1 MRIDITGHVSE
12 TDDEKETDGAKN
24 KELKDSDRY
33 QIPSSI
39 RIIQKLKL
47 KKWKIIQEKSPEI
60 KKKLITQMH
69 SCENWLRTNDT
80 KTL

>member
-1 MRIDITGHVSE
+1 MNTKQRNMRIDITGHVSE

-24 KELKDSDRY
+24 KELKDGDRY

-47 KKWKIIQEKSPEI
+47 KK
-60 KKKLITQMH
+60 
-69 SCENWLRTNDT
+69 
-80 KTL
+80 